1 MHSRSPL
8 KAHLRP
14 DLAGPRGLPDLL
26 LSTHSLDPLSLVP
39 LLAPP
44 LTRTH
49 RARERSSLRPI
60 PSFPSPRSRA
70 RARSPRP
77 SPRSRAPPSPEKITR
92 TEPHRPPLRP
102 TSPSPPRP
110 RPELCAHGCA
120 MAAYLRCRRALR
132 SLCLATAP
140 SPPRLL
146 APALPPSPAAGAR
159 LRPDSGRIRA
169 LLVAPR
175 RRATLRATSPG
186 LLCCPSPR
194 QVPCRQGRE
203 LLCLPRRSFTL

>member
-1 MHSRSPL
+1 MLDPISLPQRLHLPPLRPISPL
-8 KAHLRP
+8 SIP
-14 DLAGPRGLPDLL
+14 
-26 LSTHSLDPLSLVP
+26 HSPSS
-39 LLAPP
+39 PP
-44 LTRTH
+44 SRRHHTPH

-159 LRPDSGRIRA
+159 LRPDSGWIRP

-194 QVPCRQGRE
+194 QAPA
-203 LLCLPRRSFTL
+203 